1 MVMKEKEREEDR
13 ALSNA
18 LRYSP
23 YKVLLNTLECIM
35 TPDDFGEW
43 QSGQNTKVFVD
54 EEDAVGREMK
64 DLLVAEIVKQNK
76 VSCPLC
82 CTCERE
88 QCSMVVH
95 SWSLPFQNQT
105 KMSGPSV
112 YILALT
118 VCLQQTGI
126 ENDARCQAWILDKSK
141 GQQIYRPCKGKGGG
155 RAYCP
160 SHLGVGPWKPTV
172 RQALV
177 FMEEGKPGFDNDPRY
192 VRKLAEESPLD
203 YIAKVGHHHIRW
215 AGTTCCTVAEGFG
228 AAQHGGGAAETA
240 AWRVGESRANLAPKQ
255 GLMDPT
261 ATDPS
266 QKGGGP
272 EAGQR
277 AGGRAGGV
285 GGKAERAMEGGESVP
300 RPHGCGPRSV
310 YRQTCSKA
318 IQTSK
323 IVTTGNVLLL
333 GEVRRAVYGL
343 ASHSYLPGR
352 ADEWGN

>member
-203 YIAKVGHHHIRW
+203 YIAKG
-215 AGTTCCTVAEGFG
+215 C
-228 AAQHGGGAAETA
+228 AQAIMVDPINGPPMLTLFNCLL
-240 AWRVGESRANLAPKQ
+240 RASSCAL
-255 GLMDPT
+255 
-261 ATDPS
+261 
-266 QKGGGP
+266 
-272 EAGQR
+272 
-277 AGGRAGGV
+277 
-285 GGKAERAMEGGESVP
+285 SVP
-300 RPHGCGPRSV
+300 NIISCPGGSMRK
-310 YRQTCSKA
+310 YNLKA
-318 IQTSK
+318 SCISPLTSCYWKPELK
-323 IVTTGNVLLL
+323 IG
-333 GEVRRAVYGL
+333 
-343 ASHSYLPGR
+343 
-352 ADEWGN
+352 